1 MISVGLTHKQII
13 RDALMVVPDTPRG
26 SSPDPVP
33 DYVESVHGASASD
46 TPQDALHL
54 ACRPLIEAERAILSG
69 RRVHYALQPP
79 DDAKTPLTGL
89 ALSGGG
95 IRSATFSL
103 GVLQALADA
112 DLLKRIDYL
121 STVSGGGYLG
131 TSLIWWASGKSG
143 ETFGVGPTDQA
154 APGADRFPYATSQ
167 GPAESSQWL
176 LDNLRRHG
184 RYLTPG
190 AGITGFSLLSV
201 VLRGSLI
208 QLAFWLPLLVLVLT
222 VLQAF
227 LAQPIMTAVPASL
240 IATPLLPEIRSVSIW
255 LSPVVVGGLQLA
267 LVICA
272 LGIFYWWLTRSGPEH
287 PPSGLERLLE
297 RPHPVIAPLAMLVVV
312 MLLIAWL
319 LTYPAWPGLTALLGV
334 AGMMA
339 VAFAVLAVLYSLITG
354 VVMLAGDRPFVH
366 LLGYDMR
373 RLWETWAGFGAGV
386 IMVLALLG
394 TLPLLS
400 WLLTLSSDSAGKLGG
415 MGAMLLGMA
424 AAGLAFQRTGRLF
437 SDMAPAAQPWRSAAV
452 ACSLLLLGMG
462 LLALELSMLLHA
474 SGPLAWLILTLVLAA
489 FGWLCNIN
497 YITVHR
503 YYRDRLMEAFMPS
516 FSAAAQGLTGPAPNA
531 ADALTL
537 SDSLVACDRAPYP
550 LINTNAV
557 LVNAHD
563 VRSRTRGGDGFLLS
577 PLYCGSNSTGWRAT
591 RHFMQG
597 RMTLATAMAISGAA
611 ANPNTGVGGVGM
623 SRSRLVSITMTL
635 FNLRL
640 GYWVPHPGQLQSR
653 RTHQFWPGLCAILP
667 WGHREDAPFQELT
680 DGGHFENLGLY
691 ELMRRRV
698 SLIITCDGSQDQQ
711 SRFGTLQ
718 LALQRCREDFGARV
732 IFDADEHGEERGT
745 HADGGPLDALIPDDA
760 IRYPSG
766 TRLSRRGFII
776 GEIRYSDDSR
786 GLLIYIK
793 STLVPGLPLSL
804 LGYRDSSPTFPD
816 EPTSDQFFNET
827 QFESY
832 RQLGYRIATD
842 LLADA
847 DLALA
852 ERLAEQ
858 VPDVLPLA
866 EQGADARGAAEPWT
880 EGPASGR
887 HPTP

>member
-1 MISVGLTHKQII
+1 MVIPDAS
-13 RDALMVVPDTPRG
+13 RD
-26 SSPDPVP
+26 SSLEPAPDPAP
-33 DYVESVHGASASD
+33 DYVEPIQGPSASD
-46 TPQDALHL
+46 TSQDALNL
-54 ACRPLIEAERAILSG
+54 AGRPLIEAERAIVSG

-79 DDAKTPLTGL
+79 DDSKAPLTGL

-103 GVLQALADA
+103 GVLQALAEA

-143 ETFGVGPTDQA
+143 ETFGVGPPSQES
-154 APGADRFPYATSQ
+154 PGCERFPYATRQ
-167 GPAESSQWL
+167 EDAEHSRRL
-176 LDNLRRHG
+176 LDNLRRNG

-190 AGITGFSLLSV
+190 AGITGLSLLSV

-208 QLAFWLPLLVLVLT
+208 QLAFWLPLVVLLLT

-227 LAQPIMTAVPASL
+227 LALPIMTAVPADL
-240 IATPLLPEIRSVSIW
+240 VATPLLPEVRSVPVW
-255 LSPVVVGGLQLA
+255 LSPVAFGGVQLA

-272 LGIFYWWLTRSGPEH
+272 LGIFYWWVTRSGPEH
-287 PPSGLERLLE
+287 PPNGLERLLE
-297 RPHPVIAPLAMLVVV
+297 RPHPVIAPLAMLLAV
-312 MLLIAWL
+312 MILIAGL
-319 LTYPAWPGLTALLGV
+319 LAYPAWPGLTALLGV
-334 AGMMA
+334 AGMMG

-354 VVMLAGDRPFVH
+354 AVMVAGERPFVH

-386 IMVLALLG
+386 MMVLALIG
-394 TLPLLS
+394 SLPLLS
-400 WLLTLSSDSAGKLGG
+400 WLLTLGSDSAGKLGG
-415 MGAMLLGMA
+415 LGAMLSGMV
-424 AAGLAFQRTGRLF
+424 AAGFAFQRTGRLF
-437 SDMAPAAQPWRSAAV
+437 SDMAPEAQPWRSAAL

-462 LLALELSMLLHA
+462 LLAHELSMLLHA
-474 SGPLAWLILTLVLAA
+474 SGPLAWLSLALGIA
-489 FGWLCNIN
+489 TFGWLCNIN

-516 FSAAAQGLTGPAPNA
+516 FSAATQGLTGPAPNT
-531 ADALTL
+531 ADAMRLA
-537 SDSLVACDRAPYP
+537 DSLAACQRAPYP

-557 LVNAHD
+557 LVNARS
-563 VRSRTRGGDGFLLS
+563 VRARSRGGDGFLLS

-591 RHFMQG
+591 RHFMHD

-611 ANPNTGVGGVGM
+611 ANPNTGVGGVGL
-623 SRSRLVSITMTL
+623 SRSRLVSVTMAL

-640 GYWVPHPGQLQSR
+640 GYWVPHPGHRRSR
-653 RTHQFWPGLCAILP
+653 RPHQFWPGLSAILP

-760 IRYPSG
+760 VRYPSG
-766 TRLSRRGFII
+766 TRLSRRGFIT
-776 GEIRYSDDSR
+776 GEVRYSDGSR

-793 STLVPGLPLSL
+793 STLIPGLPLSL
-804 LGYRDSSPTFPD
+804 LGYRDTSPTFPD

-842 LLADA
+842 MVADA
-847 DLALA
+847 DLDLA
-852 ERLAEQ
+852 RRLAEQ
-858 VPDVLPLA
+858 VPDAP
-866 EQGADARGAAEPWT
+866 G
-880 EGPASGR
+880 
-887 HPTP
+887 

>member
-1 MISVGLTHKQII
+1 M
-13 RDALMVVPDTPRG
+13 AVPDTSRG
-26 SSPDPVP
+26 SSPAPAP
-33 DYVESVHGASASD
+33 DYVEAARGPGAGD
-46 TPQDALHL
+46 TRHDALHL
-54 ACRPLIEAERAILSG
+54 GCRPLIEAERAVLSG
-69 RRVHYALQPP
+69 RREHYALQPP
-79 DDAKTPLTGL
+79 DDAKAPLTGL

-103 GVLQALADA
+103 GVMQALAEA

-131 TSLIWWASGKSG
+131 TSLVWWASGKSG
-143 ETFGVGPTDQA
+143 ETFGVGPPDRG
-154 APGADRFPYATSQ
+154 APGSDRFPYATRQ
-167 GPAESSQWL
+167 GDAASPQRL

-208 QLAFWLPLLVLVLT
+208 QLAFWLPLLVLVLVLT
-222 VLQAF
+222 MLQAS
-227 LAQPIMTAVPASL
+227 LALPGMTAVPATL
-240 IATPLLPEIRSVSIW
+240 VATPLLPEVRSVSIW
-255 LSPVVVGGLQLA
+255 LSPVAVGGLQLA
-267 LVICA
+267 MLICA
-272 LGIFYWWLTRSGPEH
+272 LGIFYWWVTRSGPEH

-297 RPHPVIAPLAMLVVV
+297 RPHPVIAPLAMLLVVTV
-312 MLLIAWL
+312 LIAWL
-319 LTYPAWPGLTALLGV
+319 LAYPAWPGLTALLGV
-334 AGMMA
+334 AGMMG
-339 VAFAVLAVLYSLITG
+339 VAFVLLALLYSLITG
-354 VVMLAGDRPFVH
+354 IVMLAGERPLVH

-373 RLWETWAGFGAGV
+373 RLWETWSGFGAGAM
-386 IMVLALLG
+386 MVLALLG

-400 WLLTLSSDSAGKLGG
+400 ALLTLGSESAGKLGG
-415 MGAMLLGMA
+415 LSAMLVGMA
-424 AAGLAFQRTGRLF
+424 AAGSAFQRTGRLF
-437 SDMAPAAQPWRSAAV
+437 SDMAPAAQPWRSAAM

-462 LLALELSMLLHA
+462 LLALELSMLLQA
-474 SGPLAWLILTLVLAA
+474 SGPLAWTIMAVGIAA
-489 FGWLCNIN
+489 FGWLCNVN

-516 FSAAAQGLTGPAPNA
+516 FSAATQGLTGPAPNT
-531 ADALTL
+531 ADALSL
-537 SDSLVACDRAPYP
+537 ADSLIACNRTPYP

-557 LVNAHD
+557 LVNARD

-591 RHFMQG
+591 RHFMQD

-623 SRSRLVSITMTL
+623 SRSRLVSVTMAL

-640 GYWVPHPGQLQSR
+640 GYWVPHPGHRQSR

-667 WGHREDAPFQELT
+667 WGHREDSPFQELT

-698 SLIITCDGSQDQQ
+698 SLIIACDGSQDQQ
-711 SRFGTLQ
+711 SRFATLQ
-718 LALQRCREDFGARV
+718 LALQRCREDFGAHV
-732 IFDADEHGEERGT
+732 IFDADERGEERGT

-776 GEIRYSDDSR
+776 GVIRYADGRR
-786 GLLIYIK
+786 GLLVYIK

-804 LGYRDSSPTFPD
+804 LGYRDTSPTFPD
-816 EPTSDQFFNET
+816 ETTSDQFFNET

-842 LLADA
+842 LVADT

-852 ERLAEQ
+852 RRLAEQ
-858 VPDVLPLA
+858 VPDAHPLA
-866 EQGADARGAAEPWT
+866 EQEA
-880 EGPASGR
+880 GPR
-887 HPTP
+887 D